1 LKGGKIMG
9 YKNDTQGARRRV
21 RRNVAGASENG
32 NGGSELRPIEF
43 DIEKE
48 DNSKDIASARIIN
61 SGNSE
66 VNVNVN
72 ASAAAAAA
80 AEDSEATAVAGAE
93 ELEEDNEDNGHD
105 RKKW

>member
-1 LKGGKIMG
+1 MG

-32 NGGSELRPIEF
+32 GRDLRPIEV

-93 ELEEDNEDNGHD
+93 ELEEDSEDNGHG

>member
-1 LKGGKIMG
+1 MG

-32 NGGSELRPIEF
+32 GRGLQPIEF

-93 ELEEDNEDNGHD
+93 ELEEDSEDNGHG

>member
-1 LKGGKIMG
+1 MKGGKRIG
-9 YKNDTQGARRRV
+9 YKNDTQGARRHV

-32 NGGSELRPIEF
+32 GRELRPIEF

-80 AEDSEATAVAGAE
+80 GAE
-93 ELEEDNEDNGHD
+93 ELEEDSEDNGHG